1 MKSVIRMIEVL
12 DTSLLDG
19 TGLTGKIHS
28 DFTIKYRLRNGTLI
42 SLTPETITT
51 LGTYQAPSANTNIRI
66 KELNSADPTKGIYE
80 VHFHDDQVAPQGEHL
95 ELYVSVAGG
104 KCQPYELSLLQS
116 DDDLTGYGI
125 VDTDATTTS
134 VPSSACIPSGA
145 VLNQFIGRVMI
156 FTKKTATA
164 ALRGQANII
173 SGSTNLATPTF
184 TFAAAW
190 TTAPASGD
198 TFKIV

>member
-1 MKSVIRMIEVL
+1 MKSVIRRIKVF
-12 DTSLLDG
+12 DTSVTTG
-19 TGLTGKIHS
+19 AGLTGKVHS
-28 DFTIKYRLRNGTLI
+28 DFTIKYLTRNGTLVA
-42 SLTPETITT
+42 LTPETITT
-51 LGTYQAPSANTNIRI
+51 LGTYQAPTANTNIRI
-66 KELNSADPTKGIYE
+66 KEVNSADPTTGIYE
-80 VHFHDDQVAPQGEHL
+80 VHFHDDQVAPANEHL
-95 ELYVSVAGG
+95 ELYVSVTGG
-104 KCQPYELSLLQS
+104 LCDPYELPLLQS

-125 VDTDATTTS
+125 VDTGATTTS